1 MILYSHASNYTKMY
15 RDKYFNINYE
25 IITFNIIFLK
35 FFQIVVGLW
44 VKEERGASISLGW
57 LTIQGVI

>member
-1 MILYSHASNYTKMY
+1 MAKLNLNTDLSLSLNKLKPSLYSHASNYTKMY

-35 FFQIVVGLW
+35 FF
-44 VKEERGASISLGW
+44 
-57 LTIQGVI
+57 